1 MFYFLILIAVL
12 LFVAHVVLLIA
23 SFVGPKFGSS
33 RYFYS
38 HLTLWLTGITVCILA
53 VLYSGEH
60 RSGFLD
66 YFNTPSRVVMIIVFT
81 FALSLVAHGIVK
93 FIVLPL
99 VKKNRVGVH

>member
-1 MFYFLILIAVL
+1 MFYLLISIALI

-38 HLTLWLTGITVCILA
+38 HLTLWLTGVTVCILA
-53 VLYSGEH
+53 VLYGGEH
-60 RSGFLD
+60 RSGVLD
-66 YFNTPSRVVMIIVFT
+66 YFDTPVKLAMIIVFT
-81 FALSLVAHGIVK
+81 FALSLVAHCIVK

-99 VKKNRVGVH
+99 VNKSRVGAH